1 MLLKTAIKVVVISV
15 AIDVEVVNRQGF
27 KDFGFMNYFYVDI
40 FHVFRLCWVSLVV
53 ASGGC
58 SLATV
63 HRLLI
68 AMASPVAEHRV

>member
-1 MLLKTAIKVVVISV
+1 MLLNTTLKVVVISV

-40 FHVFRLCWVSLVV
+40 FYVFRLCWVSLVV

-58 SLATV
+58 SSRWLPLLQSTGFRA
-63 HRLLI
+63 HRLQ
-68 AMASPVAEHRV
+68 

>member
-1 MLLKTAIKVVVISV
+1 MATHSTILFYFFLIKVLGCVGLHCCV
-15 AIDVEVVNRQGF
+15 GF
-27 KDFGFMNYFYVDI
+27 
-40 FHVFRLCWVSLVV
+40 SLIA

-68 AMASPVAEHRV
+68 AMAFFIV